1 MTSSSACNPVRVIDT
16 LDPTVLEE
24 RAQLI
29 VKAAANLTPERW
41 QDERELAKTKWFD
54 YRFLSPIEATLKFV
68 EDYQR
73 AYRVQWRQSFD
84 TATAD
89 KKRAIASGGL
99 WHDRKEFTEFW
110 NARAHADWLGV
121 DYFIYC
127 MVSMETALRRA
138 RQKRILRPGQMR
150 SKDCVQAVQKRQEE
164 EMSGRVWLSELP
176 HYREENF
183 CALPDQIAHQ
193 RHVAQ
198 TVRRRSNAIFA
209 LGGAIDALRVL
220 PVHIAVE
227 IFGEE
232 HVTMARERASFVT
245 VAPVELVPDAQL
257 VPACFGLPAPL
268 DMNAEPCCQC
278 PLTSQCGKASE
289 STLAD
294 VVALHGSAD
303 PRRAHVRELGRE
315 RVRRLRERRRLAGA
329 GGVEDREDL
338 HEAA

>member
-1 MTSSSACNPVRVIDT
+1 MTSSSASNPVRVIDT

-138 RQKRILRPGQMR
+138 KQKRILRPGQMR
-150 SKDCVQAVQKRQEE
+150 SNDCVQAVQKRQEE
-164 EMSGRVWLSELP
+164 EMSGRVCCPNSRTTARRISAR
-176 HYREENF
+176 Y
-183 CALPDQIAHQ
+183 
-193 RHVAQ
+193 Q
-198 TVRRRSNAIFA
+198 TRSHISGTLLRRSGGGRMQSSLSAAQSTRFA
-209 LGGAIDALRVL
+209 CCLSISPWRSSARSTSPWRV
-220 PVHIAVE
+220 
-227 IFGEE
+227 
-232 HVTMARERASFVT
+232 S
-245 VAPVELVPDAQL
+245 
-257 VPACFGLPAPL
+257 
-268 DMNAEPCCQC
+268 
-278 PLTSQCGKASE
+278 
-289 STLAD
+289 
-294 VVALHGSAD
+294 
-303 PRRAHVRELGRE
+303 GR
-315 RVRRLRERRRLAGA
+315 VS
-329 GGVEDREDL
+329 
-338 HEAA
+338 